1 LALPVAAVHQTFPG
15 WYMWQISGKS
25 IDLQY
30 EFAIKNSNKKPP
42 LAKAQRGLFDHEET
56 ELLCRES

>member
-1 LALPVAAVHQTFPG
+1 
-15 WYMWQISGKS
+15 MWQISGKS

-30 EFAIKNSNKKPP
+30 EFAIKNSNKKPL